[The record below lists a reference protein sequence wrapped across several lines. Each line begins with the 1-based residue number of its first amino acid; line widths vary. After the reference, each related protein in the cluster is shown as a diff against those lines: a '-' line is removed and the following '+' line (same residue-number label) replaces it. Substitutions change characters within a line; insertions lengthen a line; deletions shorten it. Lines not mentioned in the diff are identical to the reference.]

1 MALPQPINRRYTY
14 EEYYSWDDNQRWEII
29 DGYVF
34 SMSPNPNTNHQ
45 TIVGNLC
52 WFLAANLEGK
62 PCTPIL
68 SPFDVVLSDYDVV
81 QPDFI
86 VVCDK
91 TKITELCL
99 RGAPDLVF
107 EILSSY
113 SVYRDCV
120 LKKDLYERSG
130 VKEYIIIDNEI
141 RTVERY
147 LLKDDGIY
155 GAAEVFSSSQEIPLK
170 TLPDLILPLSVIFE
184 GVRQWPQDNPAV

>member
-1 MALPQPINRRYTY
+1 MTTPKPINRRYTY
-14 EEYYSWDDNQRWEII
+14 DEYYSWDDNQRWEVI

-34 SMSPNPNTNHQ
+34 SMTPNPSTNHQ

-52 WFLAANLEGK
+52 CFLATNLEGK

-68 SPFDVVLSDYDVV
+68 SPFDVVLSEYDVV
-81 QPDFI
+81 QPDFV

-91 TKITELCL
+91 SKITDPCL

-120 LKKDLYERSG
+120 MKKDLYERSG
-130 VKEYIIIDNEI
+130 VKEYIMIDYEI
-141 RTVERY
+141 RTMERY
-147 LLKDDGIY
+147 LLQEDGKFSP
-155 GAAEVFSSSQEIPLK
+155 AEVFNSDQEIPLAS
-170 TLPDLILPLSVIFE
+170 LPGLILPSSVVFE
-184 GVRQWPQDNPAV
+184 GVRKWK